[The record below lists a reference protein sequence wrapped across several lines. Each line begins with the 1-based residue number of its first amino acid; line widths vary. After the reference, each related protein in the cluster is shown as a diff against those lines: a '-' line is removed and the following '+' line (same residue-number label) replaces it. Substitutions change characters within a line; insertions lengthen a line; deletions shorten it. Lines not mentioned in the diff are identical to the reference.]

1 MDKSE
6 IIKAM
11 DKQWAVK
18 VDGHDGIFAIMEIN
32 LLLNTAT
39 LVLLSDNN
47 AVQGMTAKFEDIEV
61 AE

>member
-47 AVQGMTAKFEDIEV
+47 AVQGVTAQFEDVEV